1 MNEGAAGREELGEEV
16 GVTLSTKMYHGQPF
30 SSHNMNAG
38 ALEDKYATAVNQRT
52 KARTACAAKMTS
64 FGESSKAK
72 ERLSG
77 QIFEMRSTT
86 AD

>member
-38 ALEDKYATAVNQRT
+38 ALEDKYATAVNQWT
-52 KARTACAAKMTS
+52 KARRDNDE
-64 FGESSKAK
+64 FGRKFQS
-72 ERLSG
+72 ERASLRPN
-77 QIFEMRSTT
+77 I
-86 AD
+86 